1 MKAETKIKT
10 RGMFFLWAGAAISL
24 AEIMTGG
31 LIAPLGFWKGV
42 AVVLVG
48 HLIGCLILAF
58 TGLIG
63 YRKGTS
69 ALESSRLAFGRY
81 GSYLISVL
89 NILQLVGWTAVM
101 LIQCAD
107 SVAAVTGLTGR
118 TAFTVFVFLLGT
130 LVAMWVLFVNRGF
143 QQINSAAV
151 LLLFALCIVIAVM
164 ILRSHGDGAKLP
176 NTVSIGSA
184 LEFSIV
190 MPLSWLP
197 LISDYT
203 MNADSKTSAVAGSF
217 FGYFFGSSLMYVI
230 GLAAVLFTNAQGIT
244 GVILQLGLGAAG
256 LVVVVLATV
265 TTTYL
270 DVYSAVMSTLNLA
283 PKAPKRF
290 LILAVT
296 AVGTVAAIFF
306 PMGKYQSFLYAIGS
320 VFAPVF
326 SIVLADYFFLKKDR
340 SASAFNWAAL
350 LCAAAGTSAY
360 YFFLGLDSPA
370 GSTIPSMLI
379 TSLLYLGVN
388 ALIHGLHNK
397 SKQPELRRK
406 EGSQ

>member
-1 MKAETKIKT
+1 
-10 RGMFFLWAGAAISL
+10 MFFLWAGAAISL

-31 LIAPLGFWKGV
+31 LIAPLGFRKGI

-107 SVAAVTGLTGR
+107 SVAAITGQTGR
-118 TAFTVFVFLLGT
+118 TAFAVFVFLLGL
-130 LVAMWVLFVNRGF
+130 LVAVWVLFADRGF

-151 LLLFALCIVIAVM
+151 VLLFALCIVIAVL
-164 ILRSHGDGAKLP
+164 ILRSHGAAAKLP
-176 NTVSIGSA
+176 NAVSVGSA

-203 MNADSKTSAVAGSF
+203 RNAGSRTSAFAGSF

-230 GLAAVLFTNAQGIT
+230 GLAAVLFTKAQDIT
-244 GVILQLGLGAAG
+244 GVIIQLGLGAAG

-270 DVYSAVMSTLNLA
+270 DVYSAVMSTLNLV
-283 PKAPKRF
+283 PRAPKRL
-290 LILAVT
+290 LI
-296 AVGTVAAIFF
+296 VAAVALGTAAALFI
-306 PMGKYQSFLYAIGS
+306 PMEGYESFLYAIGS

-326 SIVLADYFFLKKDR
+326 AVVLVDYFLLHKDR
-340 SASAFNWAAL
+340 SASAVNWAAV
-350 LCAAAGTSAY
+350 LCAAVGTGAY
-360 YFFLGLDSPA
+360 NFFLRLDLPA
-370 GSTIPSMLI
+370 GSTVPSMVA
-379 TSLLYLGVN
+379 TSLLYLGVR
-388 ALIHGLHNK
+388 ALIHAMHNR